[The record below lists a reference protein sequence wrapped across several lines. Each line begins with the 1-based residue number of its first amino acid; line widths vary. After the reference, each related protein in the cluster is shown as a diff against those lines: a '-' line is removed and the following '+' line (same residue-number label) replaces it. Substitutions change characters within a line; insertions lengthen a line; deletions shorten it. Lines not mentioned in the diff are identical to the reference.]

1 MANKRMCFKFIEGGE
16 KSNCKGNVHT
26 WVFTHPIQQSPRT
39 LEWFCWSGPRFYA
52 TNESWW
58 GLSGGSEQRHIL
70 FKGNP
75 GWLWMDG
82 RSWGWCGHWGLNFI
96 LHETRSCFLTFDG
109 RNSQFGSKSAFWGG
123 HNLSTCSWKRVVSC
137 ALWVCGVAQEHP
149 AEGEGQKTH

>member
-1 MANKRMCFKFIEGGE
+1 MLQIYRRWRKIELQR
-16 KSNCKGNVHT
+16 KCPHLSL
-26 WVFTHPIQQSPRT
+26 HPPHSAVASYFRVVLLIWSQILCYKWIMVRT
-39 LEWFCWSGPRFYA
+39 EL
-52 TNESWW
+52 
-58 GLSGGSEQRHIL
+58 GSEQRHIL